1 MGRWFLLII
10 VVVIAI
16 SPGMVFLYV
25 SRERPV
31 SPQLEVRREASYQ
44 SALQAYSKELRPGL
58 TRKDVA
64 EYLGKK
70 GIHLG
75 KHLLLEQRGAFADL
89 VEIGREEHPWYC
101 SESLVYVAF
110 EFSGTR
116 FGPPKNND
124 VLERVSI
131 FRQLGGCL

>member
-70 GIHLG
+70 GIHFG
-75 KHLLLEQRGAFADL
+75 KHLLLGAARCICRLSRNWARRAPLVLQRKHG
-89 VEIGREEHPWYC
+89 VC
-101 SESLVYVAF
+101 
-110 EFSGTR
+110 
-116 FGPPKNND
+116 
-124 VLERVSI
+124 RV
-131 FRQLGGCL
+131 